1 MPDLTGSETHANLLR
16 AFRARARPTGGTSG
30 SRSRPMSRGILRIA
44 SLFRSVADGETGHA
58 SGLLEF
64 LARVGD
70 PASGEPI
77 GDSAENLRAAVVS
90 ETEDATQRYPQYAR
104 IAHDEGFQDIADWFE
119 TLVRAEQ
126 HQLQRFRAGLD
137 ELA

>member
-16 AFRARARPTGGTSG
+16 AFARESEANRRYLWFAEQADVEGHPA
-30 SRSRPMSRGILRIA
+30 IA
-44 SLFRSVADGETGHA
+44 ALFRSVADGETGHA

-104 IAHDEGFQDIADWFE
+104 IARDEGFQDIADWFE